1 MQPMRAFDWRADLRY
16 ETLLVHM
23 IVGRS
28 NGAVLKVAT
37 ELAKLLGART
47 IGIAACHPVPMMSGP
62 GYVDGAVIGML
73 QEQLDKEIGAAEVE
87 YREALLSSK
96 APLEWR
102 SSNTLSPSPDFLARE
117 ARCADLIISSAL
129 PTDRFDSMQHVN
141 IGDLIMHAGRP
152 VLVVPHAGVHLPFEQ
167 VVVAWKDTRESRRAV
182 CDALPLLRAA
192 KHVTVVEI
200 AAADDVASAMT
211 RVTDVATWL
220 ESHSIKATPLAL
232 PAAGS
237 DASCLDSFLDKHNAD
252 LVVAGAYGHS
262 RFREWAFGGV
272 TDSLLRTGRCALLS
286 H

>member
-1 MQPMRAFDWRADLRY
+1 
-16 ETLLVHM
+16 M

-28 NGAVLKVAT
+28 NGAVLKVAG

-47 IGIAACHPVPMMSGP
+47 IGIADCHPVPMMSGA

-73 QEQLDKEIGAAEVE
+73 QDGLDKEIGAAEAE
-87 YREALLSSK
+87 YREAFLSST

-102 SSNTLSPSPDFLARE
+102 SSNALSPSLGFLARE

-129 PTDRFDSMQHVN
+129 LTDRFDSMRHVN
-141 IGDLIMHAGRP
+141 IGDLIMYAGRP
-152 VLVVPHAGVHLPFEQ
+152 VLVVPHAGAHLPFEQ
-167 VVVAWKDTRESRRAV
+167 VVVGWKDTRESRRAV

-200 AAADDVASAMT
+200 AAADDLASALT
-211 RVTDVATWL
+211 RVTDVTTWL
-220 ESHSIKATPLAL
+220 ESHSIKAIPLAL
-232 PAAGS
+232 PAVGS
-237 DASCLDSFLDKHNAD
+237 DANCLDTFLEKHNAD

-262 RFREWAFGGV
+262 RLREWAFGGV
-272 TDSLLRTGRCALLS
+272 TDSIVRSGRCALLS